1 MLCNPVV
8 PIIKKCL
15 AMIGRV
21 RTQGTLDLIL
31 GIKKGIISTTK
42 EIRNKYLKGGFC
54 MENIV
59 KNWLELKERILL
71 SEVNGKKYILNF
83 FEKEGIVKPYS
94 QLKLG
99 NTSCDIFIDRKI
111 IDIKTGKICKHIH
124 IQMQDLV
131 YGI

>member
-1 MLCNPVV
+1 
-8 PIIKKCL
+8 
-15 AMIGRV
+15 
-21 RTQGTLDLIL
+21 
-31 GIKKGIISTTK
+31 
-42 EIRNKYLKGGFC
+42 